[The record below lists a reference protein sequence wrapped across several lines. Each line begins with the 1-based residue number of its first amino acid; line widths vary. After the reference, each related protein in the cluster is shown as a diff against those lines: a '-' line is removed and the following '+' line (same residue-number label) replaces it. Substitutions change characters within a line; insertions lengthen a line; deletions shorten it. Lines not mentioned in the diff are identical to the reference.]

1 MEILAALIH
10 WHCVSRS
17 TWYTCACAQ
26 STENYVSAIFCS
38 LFSFDIITKQ
48 ITRIESN
55 FYRHVV
61 VTNQYRSYQYTLM
74 NFLVTFSI
82 CKTHTKHR
90 SRSDMKRKNCSKAC
104 CVILHI
110 YAIARK
116 IYRTMSITMKIQRK
130 EKFGLKLLYSFPS
143 KMNPFLLYHVQV
155 IKVIYLFHFSLFLY
169 PPTPLPL
176 PPPSSLLLPHIQS
189 EERSR

>member
-10 WHCVSRS
+10 WHCVSLSICHTVIVCVYSIDRKLCIS
-17 TWYTCACAQ
+17 D
-26 STENYVSAIFCS
+26 F
-38 LFSFDIITKQ
+38 LFSPHIDIITKQ

-55 FYRHVV
+55 FYRHAV

-143 KMNPFLLYHVQV
+143 NMNSFLLYHVQV
-155 IKVIYLFHFSLFLY
+155 IKVIYLFHFSLFLQ
-169 PPTPLPL
+169 PPPLPL
-176 PPPSSLLLPHIQS
+176 PSSLLPHIQS
-189 EERSR
+189 EERFR